1 MLQITGLYASLLGLL
16 IIFLAY
22 KVVVFRRNQKVGL
35 GDNGDIQ
42 GQKVIRCHANAVE
55 YVPILIILMAIYE
68 LNGGSALVLN
78 IIGVLAVVCRMLHA
92 LGLSKSGGVSTGRF
106 YGTLITWLLI
116 VTLAGLNIINYFT
129 SLLLANI

>member
-22 KVVVFRRNQKVGL
+22 KVVAFRRKQKVGL

-42 GQKVIRCHANAVE
+42 GQKAIRAHANAVE
-55 YVPILIILMAIYE
+55 YIPILIILMAIYE
-68 LNGGSALVLN
+68 VNGGSSLVLN
-78 IIGVLAVVCRMLHA
+78 IIGGLAFFGRIMHA
-92 LGLSKSGGVSTGRF
+92 FGLSKSGGVTTGRF

-116 VTLAGLNIINYFT
+116 VALASLNIINYIT
-129 SLLLANI
+129 SILLANI